1 MTDTKLLEEYLAK
14 SGYKQSFIADKLG
27 LSSYGFRLKVNV
39 KNEFKSSEI
48 VLLCELLNIDG
59 KKMVDI
65 FLTKK

>member
-1 MTDTKLLEEYLAK
+1 MTDTKLLEDYIAK

-27 LSSYGFRLKVNV
+27 LSSYGFRLKVNG